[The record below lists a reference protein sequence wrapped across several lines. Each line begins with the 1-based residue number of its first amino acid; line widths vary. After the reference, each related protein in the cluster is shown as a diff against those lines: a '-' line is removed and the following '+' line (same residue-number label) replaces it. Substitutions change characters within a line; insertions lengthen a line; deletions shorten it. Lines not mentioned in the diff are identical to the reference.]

1 MNLDNLR
8 DKIALIDEKIMALVS
23 ERLGVA
29 SEIGRLKKESN
40 LPVLNQDVEDVV
52 IDRYRNFALD
62 EGIDPGSAENL
73 ADLLMSWSKET
84 QK

>member
-29 SEIGRLKKESN
+29 SEIGRLKKESD
-40 LPVLNQDVEDVV
+40 LPVLNQDVEDTV
-52 IDRYRNFALD
+52 INRYRNFALD
-62 EGIDPGSAENL
+62 EGIDPDSAENL
-73 ADLLMSWSKET
+73 ADLLMTWSKET